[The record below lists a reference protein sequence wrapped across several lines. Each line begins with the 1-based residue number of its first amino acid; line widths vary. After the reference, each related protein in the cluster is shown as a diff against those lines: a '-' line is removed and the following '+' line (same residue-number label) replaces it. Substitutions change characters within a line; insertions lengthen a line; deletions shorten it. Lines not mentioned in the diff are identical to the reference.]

1 MNRFTTTRSEHQ
13 MPVINV
19 AAPASSAPTDR
30 LALVV
35 ASVRPGV
42 AGNTDTLSPSGM
54 YIGGQV
60 CNCFE
65 GTSD

>member
-1 MNRFTTTRSEHQ
+1 
-13 MPVINV
+13 MPIINV

>member
-1 MNRFTTTRSEHQ
+1 
-13 MPVINV
+13 MPIINV

-42 AGNTDTLSPSGM
+42 AGNTDSLNPSGM
-54 YIGGQV
+54 FIGEQI

-65 GTSD
+65 GTND